1 MRCDV
6 DVKSMEEN
14 TPLHLACFGNDKE
27 TVQSLLDKN
36 AEVNLKNIFCK
47 TEKDLTT
54 SKEVST
60 THFSFLLYVDFFLF
74 FSKIL

>member
-60 THFSFLLYVDFFLF
+60 TLR
-74 FSKIL
+74 